1 MALGPLGEVPS
12 PLSLLSPRVGVV
24 FSSTDNLPSLISEDG
39 LSLEKEGRPTESESE
54 VVVVQLDS
62 LLVSRL
68 SRGSVSLDTPVK
80 LEDPLRRDGPASEP
94 EWIDEPAVVVVHRE
108 LSRRFDGPGSGLL
121 TTDEAVEKDGRGEAA
136 VFDTDWRG
144 EWEVGRRA
152 EGPARG
158 IGAASVPIS
167 SKSS

>member
-1 MALGPLGEVPS
+1 MALGPLGDVPRL
-12 PLSLLSPRVGVV
+12 LSRLSPRVGVV

-39 LSLEKEGRPTESESE
+39 LSLEKEGRPTESESD

-62 LLVSRL
+62 LLE

-80 LEDPLRRDGPASEP
+80 LDDPLRREGPASEP
-94 EWIDEPAVVVVHRE
+94 DGRDEPVVVVHNE
-108 LSRRFDGPGSGLL
+108 LSLRLDGPGSGLL
-121 TTDEAVEKDGRGEAA
+121 RSGEAVENDGRGEAA

-144 EWEVGRRA
+144 ELDAGRRRD
-152 EGPARG
+152 GPTRG
-158 IGAASVPIS
+158 MGAARVPIS